1 MTAMRVPLFRVR
13 AVLFLVLVL
22 SAWLMCQVFVGHFV
36 AQRGNQRRRTRLR
49 SASVNPAT
57 QLNLSWPIFQQAV
70 QQQGLER
77 APMIDGKPLELGA
90 LVGYWL
96 NSKPT
101 KVIHA
106 AIYVG
111 TGHWQ
116 LRRKTGMSDLSP
128 RKHYVMEVCGPNQ
141 TIDLLGSQVVKLVR
155 GKGGQMVQLSEM
167 VPCRMWCA
175 YELDSSHYGSPLN
188 GRSTRSRALQ
198 FLNSSDGYDLFWNNC
213 QHFAV
218 WARYDK
224 EAMLPLEDQLQAGS
238 EARPWAVART
248 GKMSQKII
256 DFKWVLH
263 VDHELQMDMFE
274 YEVEIVEI
282 DLILRHMKR
291 LDRLVQL
298 LREGLSAH
306 D

>member
-1 MTAMRVPLFRVR
+1 
-13 AVLFLVLVL
+13 
-22 SAWLMCQVFVGHFV
+22 
-36 AQRGNQRRRTRLR
+36 
-49 SASVNPAT
+49 
-57 QLNLSWPIFQQAV
+57 
-70 QQQGLER
+70 
-77 APMIDGKPLELGA
+77 MIDGKPLELGA

-213 QHFAV
+213 QHFA
-218 WARYDK
+218 
-224 EAMLPLEDQLQAGS
+224 
-238 EARPWAVART
+238 WAVART

-263 VDHELQMDMFE
+263 VDHELQMFIFEHEVAMQSQTQSETQKELQMFMLDLE
-274 YEVEIVEI
+274 LSSEKGLAQAKSKLEIAWQIAWRKSNLASEL
-282 DLILRHMKR
+282 DGALNKILRAIEAWNER
-291 LDRLVQL
+291 P
-298 LREGLSAH
+298 
-306 D
+306 